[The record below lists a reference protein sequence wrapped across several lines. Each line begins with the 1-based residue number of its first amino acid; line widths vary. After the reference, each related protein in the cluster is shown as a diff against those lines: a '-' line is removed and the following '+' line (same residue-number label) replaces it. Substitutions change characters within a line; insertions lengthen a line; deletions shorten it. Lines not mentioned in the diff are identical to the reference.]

1 MGKRYCEDSDYEIG
15 RSLTT
20 MANLRDLDIAPP
32 DQVIYVPA
40 FVYYVRGDGSRVGD
54 GVSKCDWIW
63 DMLSLHRVA
72 TLLDY
77 LDGEDF
83 ANVYVRTDMRD
94 GTFPNPRI
102 SFETFSAIMWKP
114 LLFGKE
120 GIGVATSPYV
130 MQTVKIQFVNLVSRE
145 AYL

>member
-1 MGKRYCEDSDYEIG
+1 MAKRYSQDTDYGIG

-20 MANLRDLDIAPP
+20 VVKLKDLDIAPP
-32 DQVIYVPA
+32 DQVVYVPA

-54 GVSKCDWIW
+54 GASKCDWIW
-63 DMLSLHRVA
+63 DMISLHRMA

-83 ANVYVRTDMRD
+83 ADVFVRTDMRD
-94 GTFPNPRI
+94 GTFPNPRT
-102 SFETFSAIMWKP
+102 SFDTFSAIMWKP

-120 GIGVATSPYV
+120 GVGVATSPYV
-130 MQTVKIQFVNLVSRE
+130 LQTVKIQFVNLVSQGV
-145 AYL
+145 YI